1 MAEHT
6 KITQHSNKHLPKR
19 GVFSILL
26 PMRKKLNRATIILAI
41 AFIANAFVT
50 AAYADEKFSSF
61 DTALTSTTL
70 SGGDIPWY
78 NPGDSSI
85 LTDSSALAPSAFSVL
100 FSPSPVPEPTTMGL
114 FAVGILTLG
123 IFAKA
128 KRCLPNANQQ
138 TGDAVI
144 VLR

>member
-1 MAEHT
+1 
-6 KITQHSNKHLPKR
+6 
-19 GVFSILL
+19 
-26 PMRKKLNRATIILAI
+26 MRKKLNRATIILAI

-78 NPGDSSI
+78 NPGDSSDSSI
-85 LTDSSALAPSAFSVL
+85 LTDSSALAPSAFSVS

-114 FAVGILTLG
+114 FAVGILILG

-128 KRCLPNANQQ
+128 KRRLPHANQQ

-144 VLR
+144 GLR